1 MKKPTYLSLLAMM
14 KTLTHP
20 LIAPENPDVLVIA
33 HRGAWQTTPENS
45 LAALDEAIHLGADII
60 EIDAQTTADAQLV
73 VIHDAHLDRTCD
85 YQGEVATMPLSM
97 VRRARL
103 KAADGRE
110 GMVLTSERV
119 PLLEELLEEAR
130 GRIVVNVDIKYP
142 RDLERVVSLILSMNM
157 ADGVLLKSKMD
168 ITAQRFPLALAG
180 VPKPIP
186 FMPILHARPGLFAAD
201 LRNIK
206 QFGAQMIELNF
217 TDLADVTAARDE
229 LKRLGVRLWVNTLD
243 VSHSLDFCDSRAT
256 QDPEG
261 VWGVLIE
268 AGVRAFQTDNVG
280 QLVRWL
286 KDRGNKRS

>member
-1 MKKPTYLSLLAMM
+1 M
-14 KTLTHP
+14 KTLTLP
-20 LIAPENPDVLVIA
+20 LISAENPEVLVIA
-33 HRGAWQTTPENS
+33 HRGVWQTTPENS

-60 EIDAQTTADAQLV
+60 EIDAQTTADAQVV
-73 VIHDAHLDRTCD
+73 VIHDAFLDRTCD
-85 YQGEVATMPLSM
+85 HQGEVSAMSLAA

-103 KAADGRE
+103 KAGDGRE

-142 RDLERVVSLILSMNM
+142 RDFDRIVALILSMNM
-157 ADGVLLKSKMD
+157 ADGVLLKSKIDMA
-168 ITAQRFPLALAG
+168 TQRFPLMMTDAR
-180 VPKPIP
+180 IP
-186 FMPILHARPGLFAAD
+186 YMPILHARPGHFAND
-201 LRNIK
+201 LRHIE

-217 TDLADVTAARDE
+217 TDLADVIAARDE

-243 VSHSLDFCDSRAT
+243 VSHSLDYCDTRAA

-261 VWGVLIE
+261 VWGTLVD

-286 KDRGNKRS
+286 KNRGNK

>member
-1 MKKPTYLSLLAMM
+1 MKAFTH
-14 KTLTHP
+14 TL
-20 LIAPENPDVLVIA
+20 IGPENPNVLVIA
-33 HRGAWQTTPENS
+33 HRGVWQTTAENS
-45 LAALDEAIHLGADII
+45 LAALHEAIHQGADII
-60 EIDAQTTADAQLV
+60 EIDAQTTADSQLV
-73 VIHDAHLDRTCD
+73 VIHDAHLDRTCN
-85 YQGEVATMPLSM
+85 YQGEVATMSLEA

-103 KAADGRE
+103 KASDGRE
-110 GMVLTSERV
+110 GMVLTGERI

-142 RDLERVVSLILSMNM
+142 RDADRVASLILSMNM

-168 ITAQRFPLALAG
+168 MATQRFPLVLSNASQR
-180 VPKPIP
+180 IP
-186 FMPILHARPGLFAAD
+186 FMPILHARPGLFAQD
-201 LRNIK
+201 LRNIE

-229 LKRLGVRLWVNTLD
+229 LKRLGVRVWVNTLD
-243 VSHSLDFCDSRAT
+243 VSHSLDFCDSRAA

-286 KDRGNKRS
+286 KERGDKR